1 MCFVAGC
8 TPTPASQAFLAIA
21 FTLQGLCLAVVT
33 LRIVSRVVTRAGLSA
48 DDALSVV
55 GAVFSLAT
63 TVCYNSIG
71 TSSSHQGIGSLDTV
85 VLLTSVAEVIYG
97 GIGYHLDEL
106 IQKGWESTGVNLS
119 AVSLNTTTQAE
130 YIGSPGADT
139 HSGMVAWR
147 STRSATRQPTV
158 SPSTPRK

>member
-8 TPTPASQAFLAIA
+8 TPTPASEAFLVIA

-33 LRIVSRVVTRAGLSA
+33 LRLLSRVVTRAGLSA

-63 TVCYNSIG
+63 TVCYNSIS
-71 TSSSHQGIGSLDTV
+71 TSSNHQGIGSLGTV

-106 IQKGWESTGVNLS
+106 IQQGWEPTDVKLST
-119 AVSLNTTTQAE
+119 VSLKTTTQAE
-130 YIGSPGADT
+130 HIDAPGADT
-139 HSGMVAWR
+139 HSGMAI
-147 STRSATRQPTV
+147 
-158 SPSTPRK
+158 